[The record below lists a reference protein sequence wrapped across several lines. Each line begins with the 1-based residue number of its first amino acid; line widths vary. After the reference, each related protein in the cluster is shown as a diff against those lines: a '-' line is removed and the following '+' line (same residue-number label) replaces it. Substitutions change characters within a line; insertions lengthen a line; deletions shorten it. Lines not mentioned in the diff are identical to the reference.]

1 MRIRTPNEVWLLI
14 HDLRKR
20 RQWSQ
25 GRLAEAIGVTRQ
37 WVAALE
43 QGKPRAEL
51 GLTLR
56 ALNALGVTLDV
67 LATAEGRAVGE
78 AVAHATARVGR
89 APQCPRSQRFPQRS
103 RCSWRAGA
111 RAS

>member
-1 MRIRTPNEVWLLI
+1 MRIRTPREIGLLI
-14 HDLRKR
+14 RDLRTSR
-20 RQWSQ
+20 HWSQ
-25 GRLAEAIGVTRQ
+25 ERLAESAGVTRQ

-67 LATAEGRAVGE
+67 TLDVLATAEG
-78 AVAHATARVGR
+78 HAAGQATSTATRRGHR
-89 APQCPRSQRFPQRS
+89 LTR
-103 RCSWRAGA
+103 
-111 RAS
+111 

>member
-1 MRIRTPNEVWLLI
+1 MRIRTPREVGLLI
-14 HDLRKR
+14 RELRTR

-25 GRLAEAIGVTRQ
+25 GRLAEAIGVSRQ

-43 QGKPRAEL
+43 HGKPRAEL

-67 LATAEGRAVGE
+67 LATAEGGAGGQ
-78 AVAHATARVGR
+78 AVAQATARVGR
-89 APQCPRSQRFPQRS
+89 L
-103 RCSWRAGA
+103 A
-111 RAS
+111 R

>member
-1 MRIRTPNEVWLLI
+1 MRIRTPHEIGLLI
-14 HDLRKR
+14 RDLRKR
-20 RQWSQ
+20 REWSQ
-25 GRLAEAIGVTRQ
+25 GRLAEVIGATRQ

-67 LATAEGRAVGE
+67 TATGE
-78 AVAHATARVGR
+78 AR
-89 APQCPRSQRFPQRS
+89 
-103 RCSWRAGA
+103 
-111 RAS
+111 

>member
-1 MRIRTPNEVWLLI
+1 MRIRTPQEIGLLI
-14 HDLRKR
+14 RDLRTR

-25 GRLAEAIGVTRQ
+25 GRLAEVIGVTRQ

-67 LATAEGRAVGE
+67 LATVEARAAGQ
-78 AVAHATARVGR
+78 AVAHATARFGR
-89 APQCPRSQRFPQRS
+89 A
-103 RCSWRAGA
+103 A
-111 RAS
+111 R

>member
-1 MRIRTPNEVWLLI
+1 MRIRTPQEIGLLI
-14 HDLRKR
+14 RDLRTR

-25 GRLAEAIGVTRQ
+25 GRLAEVIGATRQ

-67 LATAEGRAVGE
+67 LATVEAPAAGQ

-89 APQCPRSQRFPQRS
+89 A
-103 RCSWRAGA
+103 A
-111 RAS
+111 R

>member
-1 MRIRTPNEVWLLI
+1 MRIRTPREVGLLI
-14 HDLRKR
+14 RELRTR

-43 QGKPRAEL
+43 HGKPRAEL

-67 LATAEGRAVGE
+67 LATAEGGPGGQ
-78 AVAHATARVGR
+78 AVAEATARVGR
-89 APQCPRSQRFPQRS
+89 P
-103 RCSWRAGA
+103 A
-111 RAS
+111 R

>member
-1 MRIRTPNEVWLLI
+1 MRIRTPREVGLLI
-14 HDLRKR
+14 RELRTR

-25 GRLAEAIGVTRQ
+25 GRLAEAIGVSRQ

-56 ALNALGVTLDV
+56 ALNSLGVTLDV
-67 LATAEGRAVGE
+67 LATAEGRAAGQ
-78 AVAHATARVGR
+78 AVAQATARVGR
-89 APQCPRSQRFPQRS
+89 P
-103 RCSWRAGA
+103 A
-111 RAS
+111 R